1 MKKLFLPIAVFAM
14 VMTINAKEHKY
25 VTVPGDPMQTRLYT
39 MPNGLKVYLSVN
51 KEKPRVTAHIAV
63 NTGHRN
69 DPADCTGL
77 AHYLEHLMFKGS
89 KKFGTTD
96 YNAEKP
102 YIDKI
107 TSLYEEYRKLT
118 DPAERKAKYH
128 EIDSVSQI
136 AAQYNIPN
144 EYDKLMAAIGG
155 DGSNAYTSFDVTCYT
170 EDIPANEIQRWAEIQ
185 SDRFQNLVM
194 RGFHTELEAVYEEK
208 NMSLTNDDS
217 KLFDAVFAQLFPSH
231 SYGTQTTIGTQDHLK
246 NPSLVEIQKYYDRY
260 YKPNNI
266 AICMAGDFD
275 CDKVMDILEE
285 QFGSWQPGKDT
296 TPRQFA
302 KQPLFTQPKDTTVV
316 GQEKEQIMMAW
327 RFDGAASHQCDTLEI
342 ISDILMN
349 GRCGLVD
356 LNINQKMLMQSAEAG
371 SFSLKDYS
379 ILIMGGAPK
388 EGQSLDEIRNIL
400 LGEVKKLKAGDF
412 DDDLIISIINNRK
425 RQYLQKMENNSSRV
439 RTMVNTFIN
448 NQPWKDQVHQ
458 IERMSKITKTD
469 IVAFANKY
477 LTDGYVCGY
486 KLKGEDKN
494 IKKIE
499 KPAIT
504 PIPANRDKASKFL
517 TDITSRTT
525 EPIHPQFV
533 DFNTDLTKV
542 TTKTKLPM
550 LYVQN
555 KENGLFQ
562 LVFRYE
568 FGDRADV
575 RYSVINDYIPLLGT
589 SKMSNAQIKKQ
600 FYKLACD
607 YNISVGNTNVTVR
620 LAGLDENMEAALAL
634 LESIINDSKA
644 DKNVYDLYVE
654 NTLKE
659 RAESKKNQRTCF
671 SYLWEYAMHGA
682 KNDYTNMLSESELKA
697 TAPEVFTDLLK
708 GLSQMKHTV
717 LYYGPRSVKDIAKS
731 VEKNHKVAKRLADV
745 PANKEWAW
753 TTTETP
759 QVIIAPYKANNIYL
773 RMLNNEKKPLDVAA
787 IPTTRLFNEYF
798 GGGMNAI
805 VFQELRE
812 TRGLAYNAAAF
823 YSTPSRKE
831 DPQYWVQHIIS
842 QNDKMM
848 DCVNTFKEITDNMPQ
863 TEANFNIAK
872 QSILKNIASERTT
885 KMNIIYKYLN
895 AQRMGIDHDINKDIY
910 NAVPDMTLQTLVD
923 FEQTNIKGK
932 PLHYVILGDE
942 KELDIKAIEQVAPV
956 KRVTLE
962 EIFGY

>member
-1 MKKLFLPIAVFAM
+1 MKKLFLSLAVAM
-14 VMTINAKEHKY
+14 TVMTTGAKEHKY
-25 VTVPGDPMQTRLYT
+25 TTVPGDPMQTRLYT
-39 MPNGLKVYLSVN
+39 LPNGLKVYLSVN

-89 KKFGTTD
+89 RKFGTTD
-96 YNAEKP
+96 YVAEKL

-155 DGSNAYTSFDVTCYT
+155 DGSNAYTSFDITCYT
-170 EDIPANEIQRWAEIQ
+170 EDIPSNEIQRWAEIQ

-208 NMSLTNDDS
+208 NISLSNDGE
-217 KLFDAVFAQLFPSH
+217 KLFDAVFAKLFPSH

-275 CDKVMDILEE
+275 CDNVMDILEE
-285 QFGSWQPGKDT
+285 QFGTWKPGKDVS
-296 TPRQFA
+296 PRQFE
-302 KQPLFTQPKDTTVV
+302 KQPLFTQPQDTTVV
-316 GQEKEQIMMAW
+316 GQEEEEIMMAW
-327 RFDGAASHQCDTLEI
+327 RFEGAASHQCDTLEI
-342 ISDILMN
+342 ISDIMQN
-349 GRCGLVD
+349 RRCGLID
-356 LNINQKMLMQSAEAG
+356 LDINQKMLMQSGGAG

-379 ILIMGGAPK
+379 IFLTYGTPK
-388 EGQSLDEIRNIL
+388 EGQSLDDVRKLLLAEIQ
-400 LGEVKKLKAGDF
+400 KLKAGDF
-412 DDDLIISIINNRK
+412 DDDLLVSIINNKK
-425 RQYLQKMENNSSRV
+425 RQYLQQMENNRSRV
-439 RTMVNTFIN
+439 GIMVDAFIN
-448 NQPWKDQVHQ
+448 NQPWEDQVHQ
-458 IERMSKITKTD
+458 IERMAKITKAD
-469 IVAFANKY
+469 IIAFANKY
-477 LTDGYVCGY
+477 LNDGYICGY

-499 KPAIT
+499 KPVIT
-504 PIPANRDKASKFL
+504 PIPANRDKASTFL
-517 TDITSRTT
+517 TDLTARTV

-533 DFNTDLTKV
+533 DFNTDLTK
-542 TTKTKLPM
+542 TATKTKLPV

-562 LVFRYE
+562 LAFRYE

-575 RYSVINDYIPLLGT
+575 RYNVINAYIPLLGT
-589 SKMSNAQIKKQ
+589 SKMSNEQVKKQ

-607 YNISVGNTNVTVR
+607 YYVSVGNTSITIS
-620 LAGLDENMEAALAL
+620 LSGLDENMEEALAL
-634 LESIINDSKA
+634 LETVINDAKA
-644 DKNVYDLYVE
+644 DKSVYDLYVE
-654 NTLKE
+654 NELKD
-659 RAESKKNQRTCF
+659 RAESKKNQKVCF
-671 SYLWEYAMHGA
+671 RYLWEYALHGA
-682 KNDYTNMLSESELKA
+682 QNDETNVLSEKELKE
-697 TAPEVFTDLLK
+697 TDPEVFTDLLK

-717 LYYGPRSVKDIAKS
+717 LYYGPRSAKDLTKV
-731 VEKNHKVAKRLADV
+731 VEKNHKVAKNLTDV
-745 PANKEWAW
+745 PSNKEWKW
-753 TTTETP
+753 TTSETP

-773 RMLNNEKKPLDVAA
+773 RMLNNEQKPLDITA
-787 IPTTRLFNEYF
+787 IPTATLFNEYF

-812 TRGLAYNAAAF
+812 TRGLAYNAGAV
-823 YSTPSRKE
+823 YSMPARKE
-831 DPQYWVQHIIS
+831 NPQYWMEHIIS
-842 QNDKMM
+842 QNDKMT
-848 DCVNTFKEITDNMPQ
+848 DCINTFKEITDNMPQ

-872 QSILKNIASERTT
+872 QSLLKNIASERTT
-885 KMNIIYKYLN
+885 KMNIIYKYIN
-895 AQRMGIDHDINKDIY
+895 AQLRGLDYDINKTIY
-910 NAVPDMTLQTLVD
+910 ETIPTMTLQNLVD

-942 KELDIKAIEQVAPV
+942 NELDMKFLEQTAPV